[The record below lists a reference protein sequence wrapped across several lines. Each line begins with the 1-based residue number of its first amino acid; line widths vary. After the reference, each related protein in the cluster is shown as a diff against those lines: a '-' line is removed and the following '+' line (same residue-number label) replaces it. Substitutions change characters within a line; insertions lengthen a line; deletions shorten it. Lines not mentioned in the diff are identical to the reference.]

1 MALHAIV
8 RSMAEMIP
16 IVPLERLE
24 EMEPLCIARE
34 GVPYCLIRVGDEIN
48 AFVSICTHKD
58 LAMFPPKVKKGLMVC
73 PHHKVAFDA
82 ATGEVV
88 KDRGKSAEDLT
99 RVRIEIIDG
108 VIYLEAR
115 KRYRKLVPKS
125 EREWVEKENKR
136 LEKIMGGCNKR

>member
-1 MALHAIV
+1 
-8 RSMAEMIP
+8 MAEMIP
-16 IVPLERLE
+16 IVLSARLG
-24 EMEPLCIARE
+24 EMEPLCITYE

-58 LAMFPPKVKKGLMVC
+58 LAMFPPKMKRGMMVC

-88 KDRGKSAEDLT
+88 KDRGKSVENLT
-99 RVRIEIIDG
+99 RVRTEIVDG

-125 EREWVEKENKR
+125 ERKWMEKER
-136 LEKIMGGCNKR
+136 LEKRMEGYHKDNE

>member
-1 MALHAIV
+1 
-8 RSMAEMIP
+8 MAEMIP
-16 IVPLERLE
+16 IAPLAWLS
-24 EMEPLCIARE
+24 EMEPLCIVRE
-34 GVPYCLIRVGDEIN
+34 GVPYCLIRVGDEVN

-82 ATGEVV
+82 VTGEVV
-88 KDRGKSAEDLT
+88 KDRGKRVEDLT
-99 RVRIEIIDG
+99 RVRIEIVDG

-115 KRYRKLVPKS
+115 KRHRKLVPKS

-136 LEKIMGGCNKR
+136 SEKMMEVYDKDNE

>member
-1 MALHAIV
+1 
-8 RSMAEMIP
+8 MAEMIP
-16 IVPLERLE
+16 IVPFARLE
-24 EMEPLCIARE
+24 EMKPLCITCG

-58 LAMFPPKVKKGLMVC
+58 LAMFPPKVKRGLMIC

-88 KDRGKSAEDLT
+88 KDRGKSVADLT
-99 RVRIEIIDG
+99 RVRIEIVDG

-136 LEKIMGGCNKR
+136 MEKMMEGYDKDNE

>member
-1 MALHAIV
+1 
-8 RSMAEMIP
+8 MAEMIP
-16 IVPLERLE
+16 IVLVARLE
-24 EMEPLCIARE
+24 EMEPLCITYE

-58 LAMFPPKVKKGLMVC
+58 LAMFPPKMKKGLMVC

-88 KDRGKSAEDLT
+88 KDRGKSVENLT
-99 RVRIEIIDG
+99 QVRTEIIDG
-108 VIYLEAR
+108 VVYLEAR

-125 EREWVEKENKR
+125 ERKWVEKER
-136 LEKIMGGCNKR
+136 LEKIMEGYHNDNER